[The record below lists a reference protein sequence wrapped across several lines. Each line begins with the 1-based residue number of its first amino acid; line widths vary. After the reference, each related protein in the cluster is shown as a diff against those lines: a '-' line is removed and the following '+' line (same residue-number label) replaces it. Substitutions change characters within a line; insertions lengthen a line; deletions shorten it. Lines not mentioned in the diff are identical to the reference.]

1 MRSQDLKRLEILERQ
16 KQNMQLMMR
25 EKKDAK
31 DFRIYQSMENNM
43 ELERQRRQEYEER
56 LMREQQ
62 REEKMATQRA
72 LQQEEGAKKSFQLMM
87 RRKCIQDEASRKL
100 EERRL
105 AIIEQQEETE
115 RRLLEHEQKK
125 ERYLDFKREL
135 DGLKEKNKMI
145 NVERQRRREDHRRE
159 EIAEAVAKK
168 DEKMEMLEN
177 ERNR

>member
-43 ELERQRRQEYEER
+43 EIERQRRLEYEER

-62 REEKMATQRA
+62 REEKMAMQRA

-87 RRKCIQDEASRKL
+87 RRKCIQDEAERKL

-105 AIIEQQEETE
+105 AIIEQQ
-115 RRLLEHEQKK
+115 
-125 ERYLDFKREL
+125 
-135 DGLKEKNKMI
+135 
-145 NVERQRRREDHRRE
+145 
-159 EIAEAVAKK
+159 
-168 DEKMEMLEN
+168 
-177 ERNR
+177 